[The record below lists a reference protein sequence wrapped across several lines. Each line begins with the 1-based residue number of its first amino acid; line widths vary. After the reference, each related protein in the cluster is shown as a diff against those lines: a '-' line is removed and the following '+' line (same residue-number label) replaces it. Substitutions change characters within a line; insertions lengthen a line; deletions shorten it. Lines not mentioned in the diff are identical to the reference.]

1 MSAGSTPFACKVLGK
16 VVGSRS
22 NSLPRK
28 GVRPMTGARSH
39 SRVSAVLVV
48 VLPILSLLAAAQE
61 KKEFR
66 YTVGPKAIVSITNN
80 YGAITVKPS
89 GNDQVVATTL
99 SYSDAVTFEN
109 EQRGNRIELRA
120 SSGRQ
125 GSNLV
130 DYIVGVPADAFV
142 ILRSSDGKLH
152 AQGLRG
158 DVILQGVTGAVEA
171 TDISNAHLHV
181 KTLSGPVGL
190 TDIRDS
196 HVDIH
201 SVSSN
206 VNLHDVSGSSLEVNS
221 GSGRITYDGDPGSDG
236 EYLFTT
242 HSGDLEVS
250 VPARAPVEIKAHSLK
265 GESEQGLPNSGSGPA
280 TGRSLL
286 LKPGIVSV
294 SRFVLHSFRGR
305 IQIKRP

>member
-1 MSAGSTPFACKVLGK
+1 MQDHPVSFLESCGTHEELSK
-16 VVGSRS
+16 
-22 NSLPRK
+22 SLLRK
-28 GVRPMTGARSH
+28 GVRPMTDAGSH
-39 SRVSAVLVV
+39 SRVSALLVAAV
-48 VLPILSLLAAAQE
+48 PILSLLTAAQE

-89 GNDQVVATTL
+89 GNNQVVATTV

-109 EQRGNRIELRA
+109 ERRGNRIEFRA

-125 GSNLV
+125 GSNLA
-130 DYIVGVPADAFV
+130 DYTVVVPADAFV
-142 ILRSSDGKLH
+142 SVRSSDGKLH

-158 DVILQGVTGAVEA
+158 DVVLEGVTGTVEA

-181 KTLSGPVGL
+181 KTLSGQVSL

-201 SVSSN
+201 SVSGN
-206 VNLHDVSGSSLEVNS
+206 VDIHNVSGLSLEVNS
-221 GSGRITYDGDPGSDG
+221 GSGRITYEGDPGTAG
-236 EYLFTT
+236 EYLLTT

-250 VPARAPVEIKAHSLK
+250 IPASVPVEIKARSLK
-265 GESEQGLPNSGSGPA
+265 GESDQGLPSIGGVPA
-280 TGRSLL
+280 TGQRSLL
-286 LKPGIVSV
+286 LKPGIVIT

-305 IQIKRP
+305 IHVKRP